1 MKIKRMILVA
11 GLIVVFCLSALPAAA
26 LETVPVQGS
35 LRVEPVSLS
44 ALAASEIRVERTAD
58 TGLVTETT
66 YGNLQAFIEKARA
79 QNGTTDAEIAEE
91 LLRAT
96 GSADLAEMYT
106 AEELSEVLNYAE
118 IVRSTVYY
126 RVSRDGTKTPVTA
139 QEAVNARGRALV
151 AASSNLWTSW
161 ETSDDG
167 YMQIYTQGI
176 RLNEQP
182 SYSGDSGNVKSYAQN

>member
-26 LETVPVQGS
+26 LETVPVQDS

-126 RVSRDGTKTPVTA
+126 RVSRDGTKRRSRRRRP
-139 QEAVNARGRALV
+139 
-151 AASSNLWTSW
+151 S
-161 ETSDDG
+161 
-167 YMQIYTQGI
+167 TQGDARWSPPVPIYGRVGKPPMTAICRFI
-176 RLNEQP
+176 RRG
-182 SYSGDSGNVKSYAQN
+182 YG

>member
-26 LETVPVQGS
+26 LETVPVQDS

-106 AEELSEVLNYAE
+106 AE
-118 IVRSTVYY
+118 
-126 RVSRDGTKTPVTA
+126 
-139 QEAVNARGRALV
+139 
-151 AASSNLWTSW
+151 
-161 ETSDDG
+161 
-167 YMQIYTQGI
+167 
-176 RLNEQP
+176 
-182 SYSGDSGNVKSYAQN
+182 

>member
-26 LETVPVQGS
+26 LETVPVQDS

-106 AEELSEVLNYAE
+106 AEELSEVTQLCGDRAF
-118 IVRSTVYY
+118 Y
-126 RVSRDGTKTPVTA
+126 RLLPGQPGRNKNAGHGAGGRQRKGTRA
-139 QEAVNARGRALV
+139 GRRQFQSMDELG
-151 AASSNLWTSW
+151 NL
-161 ETSDDG
+161 
-167 YMQIYTQGI
+167 
-176 RLNEQP
+176 R
-182 SYSGDSGNVKSYAQN
+182 